1 MTLHRDVPTTRNTW
15 GENVIHLAIG
25 DFEIFRVMHT
35 VRDAKNL
42 PGSHLVPRFPWKLA
56 TLRQYE

>member
-1 MTLHRDVPTTRNTW
+1 MTMHHDVPTTRSTW
-15 GENVIHLAIG
+15 GEHVISLAIG
-25 DFEIFRVMHT
+25 DSEIFQVMHN
-35 VRDAKNL
+35 VPDAENS